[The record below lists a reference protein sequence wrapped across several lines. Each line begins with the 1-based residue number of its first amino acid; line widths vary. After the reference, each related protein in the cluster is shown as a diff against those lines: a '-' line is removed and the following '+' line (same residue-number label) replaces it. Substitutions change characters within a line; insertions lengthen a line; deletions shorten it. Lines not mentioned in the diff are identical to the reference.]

1 MPRTATR
8 EDTGMDTGVDT
19 DTDTGVDAAA
29 FRRILGRFPTG
40 VVVVSASVEG
50 RPLGMA
56 VNSFTSVSLEPPL
69 VCFCAAHS
77 STTWPDLRRA
87 GGFTV
92 SILRSGHEDLARLFA
107 RRGADRYGDA
117 GAWTASPAGHPLLA
131 DALGWLDCGT
141 VAVHPAG
148 DHDLVLGRVLQGGAT
163 DGEPLVFSGGRFTTL
178 RG

>member
-1 MPRTATR
+1 MPRTATS
-8 EDTGMDTGVDT
+8 EGTGEG
-19 DTDTGVDAAA
+19 TGVDAGA

-40 VVVVSASVEG
+40 VVVVSASVGG
-50 RPLGMA
+50 RPVGMA

-87 GGFTV
+87 GGCTV
-92 SILRSGHEDLARLFA
+92 SILASGHEDLARLFA
-107 RRGADRYGDA
+107 RRGADRYGDRD
-117 GAWTASPAGHPLLA
+117 AWTTSPGGHPLLA
-131 DALGWLDCGT
+131 DALGWLDCAT

-148 DHDLVLGRVLQGGAT
+148 DHDLVLGRVVDGGAA
-163 DGEPLVFSGGRFTTL
+163 DGDPLVFAAGRFTTV